1 MRWVTS
7 RSGIMA
13 DVATVK
19 TQITNQEMPQK
30 RTGEAES
37 TDALKEEKKLRKAC
51 ATFESIFTYYMF
63 KEMRQSIPQSGYFKQ
78 SPGKDTYYMLFDQKV
93 AEEMSNKGKGAG
105 LQQALFNQLSNH
117 R

>member
-1 MRWVTS
+1 
-7 RSGIMA
+7 MA

-19 TQITNQEMPQK
+19 AQTTSQEILQK
-30 RTGEAES
+30 RIGAVES
-37 TDALKEEKKLRKAC
+37 EDALKKEEKLKKAC
-51 ATFESIFTYYMF
+51 ANFESILTYYMF
-63 KEMRQSIPQSGYFKQ
+63 KTMRQSIPQNGYFKQ
-78 SPGKDTYYMLFDQKV
+78 NPGKDTYYMLFDQKV